1 MTTKLTTQTTVHTIQ
16 TAIPARCISAE
27 EMAFHTARAQSL
39 RAEAMQ
45 AFFGG
50 IFSLF
55 RPAAGATG
63 SARIQGAS
71 LVTAK

>member
-1 MTTKLTTQTTVHTIQ
+1 MTTKLTTQTTQQ
-16 TAIPARCISAE
+16 TAIPARHISAG

-55 RPAAGATG
+55 RPAGATRVQ
-63 SARIQGAS
+63 SAS

>member
-1 MTTKLTTQTTVHTIQ
+1 MTTKLTTQTIQ
-16 TAIPARCISAE
+16 QAIPARHISAE

-45 AFFGG
+45 AFIGG

-55 RPAAGATG
+55 RPAGAAG
-63 SARIQGAS
+63 SARVRGAS